1 MRSIIAFTLACA
13 LSACGSAESGLIGK
27 TQKAVQTKLKD
38 PDSAKFGEAFV
49 VTPEEQSTIYSDLR
63 RVCGDVS
70 AKNSYGAYEGRIRFV
85 GLLGKAAGSKDL
97 ELLSLEIEPAPG
109 NSVFQIVHWD
119 ADCKRQTAS

>member
-1 MRSIIAFTLACA
+1 MRNIIAFTLACA
-13 LSACGSAESGLIGK
+13 LSACGSADSGLIGK

>member
-1 MRSIIAFTLACA
+1 MRNIIAFTLVCA
-13 LSACGSAESGLIGK
+13 LSACGSADSNLIGK

-49 VTPEEQSTIYSDLR
+49 VTPEEESTIYSDLR

-70 AKNSYGAYEGRIRFV
+70 AKNSYGAYEGKIRYV
-85 GLLGKAAGSKDL
+85 GLFGKAAGSTDL
-97 ELLSLEIEPAPG
+97 ELLALEIEPAPG

-119 ADCKRQTAS
+119 ADCKKQTAS

>member
-1 MRSIIAFTLACA
+1 MRNIIAFTLACA
-13 LSACGSAESGLIGK
+13 LSACGSADSSLIGK